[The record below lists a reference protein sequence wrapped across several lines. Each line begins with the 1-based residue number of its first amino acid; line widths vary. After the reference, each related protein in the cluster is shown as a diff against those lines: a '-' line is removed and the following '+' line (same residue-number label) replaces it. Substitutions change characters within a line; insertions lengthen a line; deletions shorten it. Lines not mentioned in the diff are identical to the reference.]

1 VSAAGVASPARILLV
16 EDEAANRALFRAI
29 LEHSPLA
36 RLKHATVVEAGSL
49 KAARLALE
57 TAQFDVVLLDV
68 RLPDG
73 NGLDL
78 TDQIAAI
85 DEVKRPRVAI
95 VSASVLPAERAAAI
109 ESGADAFLGKP
120 YRPADVAQLL
130 TSLLRTRR
138 RC

>member
-1 VSAAGVASPARILLV
+1 MSAADVASPARILLV

-29 LEHSPLA
+29 LAHSPLA
-36 RLKHATVVEAGSL
+36 RLKNATLVEAGSL
-49 KAARLALE
+49 KAARRALE

-130 TSLLRTRR
+130 TRLLRTRR